1 MLIDFHTH
9 LDAYPDKTALYEQLG
24 NFDGTIIAASMDMD
38 SYKQNLRIAESI
50 PRNGAVK
57 IIPTFGIHP
66 KRSQNWA
73 DRLSELDPF
82 LEQSALIGEIGLDYE
97 WAKDSPRDKQ
107 IKVFRY
113 ILQHCHNS
121 RKTCV
126 VHTKGAEQDVL
137 DILSDYPDAKIVIHW
152 YDGPE
157 EIFKKFIERGYRST
171 FGVETV
177 RSPFLQKLLKMT
189 PKDRLLAE
197 TDNPESEIW
206 LGGTRSDVGLIK
218 KVYADMAQ
226 ILECPLQELEAQI
239 QSNANPLL
247 F

>member
-1 MLIDFHTH
+1 
-9 LDAYPDKTALYEQLG
+9 
-24 NFDGTIIAASMDMD
+24 MDID
-38 SYKQNLRIAESI
+38 SYKQNLWIAENI
-50 PRNGAVK
+50 PQNGAVK

-66 KRSQNWA
+66 NRSQNWA

-97 WAKDSPRDKQ
+97 WAKDSPQDKQ

-157 EIFKKFIERGYRST
+157 EIFKKFIERGYMAT
-171 FGVETV
+171 FGVQTV

-197 TDNPESEIW
+197 TDNPESEVW
-206 LGGTRSDVGLIK
+206 LGGMRSDVGLIN

-239 QSNANPLL
+239 QSNAQSLL

>member
-9 LDAYPDKTALYEQLG
+9 LDAYTDKTALYEQLR
-24 NFDGTIIAASMDMD
+24 NFDGTIIAASMDID
-38 SYKQNLRIAESI
+38 SYKQNLRIAEIISAEG
-50 PRNGAVK
+50 GAK

-66 KRSQNWA
+66 ACSQNWA
-73 DRLSELDPF
+73 DKLPELDPF

-97 WAKDSPRDKQ
+97 WAKDSPQDKQ
-107 IKVFRY
+107 IKVFRH
-113 ILQHCHNS
+113 ILGHCNIN
-121 RKTCV
+121 KKVCV
-126 VHTKGAEQDVL
+126 IHTKGAEQDVL

-157 EIFKKFIERGYRST
+157 EIFKKFMERGYRAS
-171 FGVETV
+171 FGVQTV

-239 QSNANPLL
+239 QSNAESLL

>member
-9 LDAYPDKTALYEQLG
+9 LDAYHDKTALYEQLR
-24 NFDGTIIAASMDMD
+24 NFDGTIIAASMDID
-38 SYKQNLRIAESI
+38 SYRQNLQIAKI
-50 PRNGAVK
+50 IAAGGGAK

-66 KRSQNWA
+66 NRSQNWA

-113 ILQHCHNS
+113 ILEHCNIN
-121 RKTCV
+121 KKACV
-126 VHTKGAEQDVL
+126 IHTKGAEQDVL
-137 DILSDYPDAKIVIHW
+137 DILSDYPEAKVIIHW

-157 EIFKKFIERGYRST
+157 EIFKKFIERGYRAT
-171 FGVETV
+171 FGVQTA

-189 PKDRLLAE
+189 PKEKLLAE
-197 TDNPESEIW
+197 TDNPDSEIW
-206 LGGTRSDVGLIK
+206 LGGSRSDVGLIK
-218 KVYADMAQ
+218 KVYEDLSE
-226 ILECPLQELEAQI
+226 ILGCPVQVLESQI
-239 QSNANPLL
+239 QANAESLL